1 MSNLSAQTPVW
12 APDPELHATV
22 AALGVDWQHRP
33 LQAEPALAALLA
45 QPELDEGGRATVV
58 QALGIELIDVCIAHG
73 YQSMDLLVL
82 HPDTPGLD
90 DALARFDRPH
100 THGDDEVRYIVDGAG
115 LFGFFDTQGREYSV
129 PVEPGDYL
137 RVPAGA
143 EHRFTLTSARRI
155 KALRLF
161 SDTAGWVAQ
170 YTGRPAAPMAMA
182 MAV

>member
-115 LFGFFDTQGREYSV
+115 LFGFFDAQGREYSV

-170 YTGRPAAPMAMA
+170 YTGRPVAPMAM
-182 MAV
+182 VE